1 MSEKYIWIVVP
12 IILIVGVWIVFV
24 RNTTTEPGSG
34 RIGAAKVAVET
45 DFIQRMDLTE
55 TASFSGTILPRSS
68 YQVATKISG
77 QLRRLHVD
85 VAQRVSKNEI
95 LAELDDRL
103 ILRELERAEAAVE
116 VARATKNQS
125 EHVLAMAVED
135 LQRYSTLFEQNY
147 VSQAELNEAQTRY
160 RNERMRDEIASAN
173 LRSAIAAYNSAELQL
188 SFTKIRAEWEG
199 DAGHRVIGE
208 RFVDEGSQV
217 SAGSPLFSLMDLE
230 HVIVRINVIE
240 RDYNRLRPGQSARI
254 SVDSF
259 AGETFEGKVLR
270 VAPLLSE
277 STRQAAVE
285 IQIPNPNYLL
295 KPGMFARVE
304 IDYQSVDDV
313 SAVPQKAMAKRDGR
327 DGLWLVEPE
336 NRAARFVEVDFG
348 IHSKDYVQI
357 MDPDLEGEVVTLGHD
372 LLQDGRIVSEIELSE
387 EGSR

>member
-55 TASFSGTILPRSS
+55 TASFPGTILPRSS

-125 EHVLAMAVED
+125 EHALAMAVED